1 MNKLIDISYFI
12 KNTNLQNDKE
22 LYLNKNYSKL
32 KNNNLLFQDN
42 NDISLMPN
50 LPLPKLSFTPS
61 QQKSDVINYNDNFN
75 NINNLCIKRKLLE
88 NSLPKNSRNFD
99 YKNVQNKS
107 YTSNEAKK
115 NINHK
120 LFFPILK
127 ANSNKIIVK
136 ENLDNNTSLLLNT
149 NNINNNIKDFNTSE
163 ENKLEKNEEIID
175 NYMNILSIKPIKPKI
190 KNIPKIQIKFPEKKK
205 EDNISIY
212 NSKIKLGKMFN
223 VNSILNNNK
232 FTYKNKYLLNEKQ
245 TQKGNYIFNMSKS
258 VKSLTDKVKI
268 KKPKNGIKIFPH
280 INNEQTPRRIDNNLI
295 KEKMNEKPKI
305 KEKNETDII
314 NKNNNL
320 NINAN
325 KNNNN
330 IKNNIIKNN
339 DTKNNIIK
347 NNNTIE
353 IEKKYNIKS
362 PIKLEKSAKKEKPE
376 KITNNSYSHNITIFP
391 KKILNKVPKVINNIK
406 KVEKPKITK
415 LEKVPNFI
423 KSYESIEKINE
434 KYLSKKFYPYSLNN
448 VININTPQEK
458 YYYTVNKMYIR
469 QLPEYMKHRINWE
482 LIDTKVIN
490 LDEEKNININF
501 QWKYFSDRLNFKKYR
516 YDPNIKTTNKKFC
529 MVNLFERNYE
539 IGNKRNMFKNL
550 ISFCDQVNLNVF
562 DFVPFTMIVNY
573 SKDIDLFLQA
583 LKEIMN
589 FINNKKNNLKENL
602 ITNRKYSDHFWFDK
616 NYNLLENQ
624 YININK
630 NFLSDKNYWI
640 IKPPDLYQGKCIEIS
655 DNFDEINKT
664 IKNMFKGVDKRL
676 ATDPDLNS
684 EDEESNDDNI
694 NSNNNINSNI
704 YNYLVNSSL
713 LKANKNNSTSNLINN
728 SNNSRSELNI
738 LNNSTE
744 LANLKS
750 KKREKEREKKKIYS
764 KITCFN
770 EVIVQKYL
778 DNPLLYKKRK
788 FDIRCYVLVDG
799 NLNVYFCREGH
810 LKGSSEFYD
819 INTTNKFI
827 HITNH
832 SLQKKSAKFE
842 QYEYGNEMSYAD
854 FKKFMKEEQIPLE
867 KFNNMI
873 EDMKIL
879 VKISF
884 KSVGKKL
891 LKVTPVFCF
900 EIFGYDFI
908 LDNDF
913 RPWILE
919 INNNPGLGISSP
931 VIQKLVPRMFDDA
944 LRLTIDKVFD
954 TKYSEECVDKDGK
967 YLSKY
972 KLEGFTDEENVFEFM
987 CNVGD

>member
-1 MNKLIDISYFI
+1 MNKLFDISYFI
-12 KNTNLQNDKE
+12 KNSNFQKNKE
-22 LYLNKNYSKL
+22 IYPNNNFSKL
-32 KNNNLLFQDN
+32 NSKNLIFKDYTDVNAPFNLFQKIPQSPPRLKTNTKFSIDN
-42 NDISLMPN
+42 YYNSND
-50 LPLPKLSFTPS
+50 
-61 QQKSDVINYNDNFN
+61 FN
-75 NINNLCIKRKLLE
+75 IKRKLLE
-88 NSLPKNSRNFD
+88 SSLPISRNNEN
-99 YKNVQNKS
+99 KIIQNKS
-107 YTSNEAKK
+107 CTVNDEKHVGRNKIDFPLLKSMSNNYIIKGNANNNNSSLMLNINEENNLKK
-115 NINHK
+115 NSDIIN
-120 LFFPILK
+120 
-127 ANSNKIIVK
+127 
-136 ENLDNNTSLLLNT
+136 
-149 NNINNNIKDFNTSE
+149 
-163 ENKLEKNEEIID
+163 
-175 NYMNILSIKPIKPKI
+175 NYMNILSIRQLKPKA
-190 KNIPKIQIKFPEKKK
+190 KNIPKIQIKYIDKNS
-205 EDNISIY
+205 ED
-212 NSKIKLGKMFN
+212 KIKLNDSLKRLRQLFKICN
-223 VNSILNNNK
+223 NYSYKNRYLALENQLKLNNN
-232 FTYKNKYLLNEKQ
+232 
-245 TQKGNYIFNMSKS
+245 FNTSKS
-258 VKSLTDKVKI
+258 VKSINKEKI
-268 KKPKNGIKIFPH
+268 EIKNQKQDLKIQFPP
-280 INNEQTPRRIDNNLI
+280 INNYSLLKKSSPLST
-295 KEKMNEKPKI
+295 
-305 KEKNETDII
+305 
-314 NKNNNL
+314 
-320 NINAN
+320 NAN
-325 KNNNN
+325 
-330 IKNNIIKNN
+330 
-339 DTKNNIIK
+339 
-347 NNNTIE
+347 
-353 IEKKYNIKS
+353 IEKKEENTETKNKKNPKIIKHVNT
-362 PIKLEKSAKKEKPE
+362 E
-376 KITNNSYSHNITIFP
+376 KIISNSSSTGSKTLP
-391 KKILNKVPKVINNIK
+391 KTRLKKIKIINDIVMKNIFHFERTDK
-406 KVEKPKITK
+406 QKSTK
-415 LEKVPNFI
+415 
-423 KSYESIEKINE
+423 IEKINKFIKPFQSLEEVFE
-434 KYLSKKFYPYSLNN
+434 KFLSNKEKPYLLNN
-448 VININTPQEK
+448 ITNINTPMEQ
-458 YYYTVNKMYIR
+458 YYYTVNKMYIK
-469 QLPEYMKHRINWE
+469 QLPEYMKHRINWV
-482 LIDTKVIN
+482 LVDQKSLN

-501 QWKYFSDRLNFKKYR
+501 QWKYFSDRLNFKKYK
-516 YDPNIKTTNKKFC
+516 YDPNPRISPKKYC
-529 MVNLFERNYE
+529 MVNLFERNYQ

-550 ISFCDQVNLNVF
+550 ISYCDKVNLNVF

-573 SKDIDLFLQA
+573 SKDIEPFLQA
-583 LKEIMN
+583 LKDIMD
-589 FINNKKNNLKENL
+589 FINMKKEQNEDL
-602 ITNRKYSDHFWFDK
+602 ITNRKYSEHFWFDK
-616 NYNLLENQ
+616 NYNELMNQ
-624 YININK
+624 YIYINK

-694 NSNNNINSNI
+694 NSNNININSNI

-750 KKREKEREKKKIYS
+750 KKREREKEKKKIYS

-799 NLNVYFCREGH
+799 NLNVFFCREGH

-867 KFNNMI
+867 KFNKMI

>member
-12 KNTNLQNDKE
+12 KNTNLQNDKD

-32 KNNNLLFQDN
+32 KNNNLIFQDN
-42 NDISLMPN
+42 SDIGLMPN
-50 LPLPKLSFTPS
+50 IPLPKLSFTPC

-88 NSLPKNSRNFD
+88 NSLPKNTRNVD
-99 YKNVQNKS
+99 YKIMQNKS
-107 YTSNEAKK
+107 YTSNEGKK
-115 NINHK
+115 SINQK
-120 LFFPILK
+120 IFFPILK
-127 ANSNKIIVK
+127 ANSNKNIIK
-136 ENLDNNTSLLLNT
+136 EISDKNSSLLLNT

-163 ENKLEKNEEIID
+163 ENNLEKNEEIID
-175 NYMNILSIKPIKPKI
+175 NYMNILSIKPIKPRI

-205 EDNISIY
+205 EDKISIY

-223 VNSILNNNK
+223 VNNILNNNK
-232 FTYKNKYLLNEKQ
+232 FTYKNKFLLNEKPK
-245 TQKGNYIFNMSKS
+245 QKVNYIFNISKS
-258 VKSLTDKVKI
+258 VKSLNDKIKI

-295 KEKMNEKPKI
+295 KEKINEKEKI
-305 KEKNETDII
+305 KDKNETDII
-314 NKNNNL
+314 NKKNNL
-320 NINAN
+320 NINAP
-325 KNNNN
+325 KNNN
-330 IKNNIIKNN
+330 IKNN
-339 DTKNNIIK
+339 T
-347 NNNTIE
+347 
-353 IEKKYNIKS
+353 IEKKINIKS
-362 PIKLEKSAKKEKPE
+362 PIKLEKSARKEKPE
-376 KITNNSYSHNITIFP
+376 KIINNSYSHDITIFP
-391 KKILNKVPKVINNIK
+391 KKILNKIPKIINNLK
-406 KVEKPKITK
+406 KIEKPKITK

-423 KSYESIEKINE
+423 KSYELIEKINQN
-434 KYLSKKFYPYSLNN
+434 YLSKKYCPYLLNN
-448 VININTPQEK
+448 IININTPQEK

-482 LIDTKVIN
+482 LIDTRAIN
-490 LDEEKNININF
+490 LEEEKNININF

-516 YDPNIKTTNKKFC
+516 YDPNIKTPNKKLC

-550 ISFCDQVNLNVF
+550 ISYCDKVNLNVF

-573 SKDIDLFLQA
+573 SKDIDFFLQA

-589 FINNKKNNLKENL
+589 FINNKKYDSKENL

-676 ATDPDLNS
+676 ATDPDMYS
-684 EDEESNDDNI
+684 DDEESNDDNI
-694 NSNNNINSNI
+694 NNNHVNSNI
-704 YNYLVNSSL
+704 YNYLANSSL
-713 LKANKNNSTSNLINN
+713 LNANKNNSTSNLINN
-728 SNNSRSELNI
+728 SNNSKSELTL

-744 LANLKS
+744 LANIKS
-750 KKREKEREKKKIYS
+750 KKKEKEKKKIYS

-788 FDIRCYVLVDG
+788 FDIRCFVLVDG

-819 INTTNKFI
+819 INKTNKFI

-854 FKKFMKEEQIPLE
+854 FKKFMKEEQIPLD
-867 KFNNMI
+867 KFNKMI
-873 EDMKIL
+873 EDMKML

-891 LKVTPVFCF
+891 LKVTPILCF

-931 VIQKLVPRMFDDA
+931 VIHKLVPRMFDDA
-944 LRLTIDKVFD
+944 LRLTIDKVFE
-954 TKYSEECVDKDGK
+954 TKYSEDCIDKDGK

-972 KLEGFTDEENVFEFM
+972 KLEGFTDDENVFEFM

>member
-1 MNKLIDISYFI
+1 
-12 KNTNLQNDKE
+12 
-22 LYLNKNYSKL
+22 
-32 KNNNLLFQDN
+32 
-42 NDISLMPN
+42 
-50 LPLPKLSFTPS
+50 
-61 QQKSDVINYNDNFN
+61 
-75 NINNLCIKRKLLE
+75 
-88 NSLPKNSRNFD
+88 
-99 YKNVQNKS
+99 
-107 YTSNEAKK
+107 
-115 NINHK
+115 
-120 LFFPILK
+120 
-127 ANSNKIIVK
+127 
-136 ENLDNNTSLLLNT
+136 
-149 NNINNNIKDFNTSE
+149 
-163 ENKLEKNEEIID
+163 
-175 NYMNILSIKPIKPKI
+175 
-190 KNIPKIQIKFPEKKK
+190 
-205 EDNISIY
+205 
-212 NSKIKLGKMFN
+212 
-223 VNSILNNNK
+223 
-232 FTYKNKYLLNEKQ
+232 
-245 TQKGNYIFNMSKS
+245 MSKS
-258 VKSLTDKVKI
+258 VKSLTDKLKI

-376 KITNNSYSHNITIFP
+376 KTTNNSYSHDITIFP
-391 KKILNKVPKVINNIK
+391 KKILNKIPKIINNIK
-406 KVEKPKITK
+406 KVEQPKITK
-415 LEKVPNFI
+415 LEKIPNFI
-423 KSYESIEKINE
+423 KSYESIDKINE
-434 KYLSKKFYPYSLNN
+434 KYLSKKFCPYSLNN

-550 ISFCDQVNLNVF
+550 ISYCDQVNLNVF

-694 NSNNNINSNI
+694 NSNNININSNI

-750 KKREKEREKKKIYS
+750 KKREREKEKKKIYS

-799 NLNVYFCREGH
+799 NLNVFFCREGH

-854 FKKFMKEEQIPLE
+854 FKKFMLEEQIPLE
-867 KFNNMI
+867 KFNKMI

-944 LRLTIDKVFD
+944 LRLTIDKVFE
-954 TKYSEECVDKDGK
+954 TKYSEECIDIDGK
-967 YLSKY
+967 YNEFRNQYTLILKESSEDLTEELKNI
-972 KLEGFTDEENVFEFM
+972 LEGKDFFDNFEKILESNSVKKYLENKRNFNDEDNGIKILNKNEINFDDYLKKEYDLLLNNLKSDKKWIKNLIIFKFLPKKKRAFVNPYMRIIINPLFIKISEPLKRDKKKRMEIFKAYL
-987 CNVGD
+987 NIILIHEIIHLLKFLKESFSYNNIPQTPKKKKAAKFLYNIYLEYQK